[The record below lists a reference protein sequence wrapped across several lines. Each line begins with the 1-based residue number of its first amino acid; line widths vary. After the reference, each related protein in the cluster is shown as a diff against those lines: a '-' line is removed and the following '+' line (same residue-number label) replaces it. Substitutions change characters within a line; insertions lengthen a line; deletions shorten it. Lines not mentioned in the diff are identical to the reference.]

1 MLERTFAD
9 IFEEIIANVQDIV
22 RSEVR
27 LAKTEIKEEASQ
39 AARASGVLVGGVALG
54 LYAAGFFFLTIVYA
68 LSIVLPAWLAALLVT
83 VLLGFVA
90 GLIVASGLKRL
101 RQVDK
106 PVYTIQT
113 LKENFQWA
121 KDHSR

>member
-1 MLERTFAD
+1 MPERTFAN
-9 IFEEIIANVQDIV
+9 IFQEIVGNVQDIV

-39 AARASGVLVGGVALG
+39 AARASGVLVGGVTLG
-54 LYAAGFFFLTIVYA
+54 FYAAGFFFLTIVYA
-68 LSIVLPAWLAALLVT
+68 LSIVLPAWLSALLVT
-83 VLLGFVA
+83 VVLGFIA
-90 GLIVASGLKRL
+90 GMMVTSGLKKF

>member
-9 IFEEIIANVQDIV
+9 IFQEIIGNVQDIV

-27 LAKTEIKEEASQ
+27 LAKTEIKEEANQ

-83 VLLGFVA
+83 VFLGFAAAIMVT
-90 GLIVASGLKRL
+90 SGLKRL

>member
-9 IFEEIIANVQDIV
+9 IFQEIIGNVQDIV

-27 LAKTEIKEEASQ
+27 LAKTEIKEEANQ

-83 VLLGFVA
+83 VFLAFAAAIMVT
-90 GLIVASGLKRL
+90 SGLKRL